1 MFNSLQPGFSTGN
14 ILSKSEI
21 RKRLQLMGIDPNKKN
36 SDKNKNAKLS
46 LNEEYNLA
54 IQNPENLE
62 KIKKEIE
69 EDKEINNTKLEE
81 IKKDFSNR
89 KNLKMKKFLED
100 EETSEKIPL
109 FSEKTSVEN
118 NISKNIFTKIPK
130 RKELKVDNSY
140 LNKKEQKINS
150 TKHFLL
156 GSLIGSFSTAAL
168 LLSKSKN
175 SNYAI
180 NQLKKIDFEA
190 IAIFFNNILHPIK
203 NYYYI
208 IKPKVAFN
216 FNKIFS
222 VVVPKVYQIFYELE
236 KYDSFTLLEFFF
248 IGYITLIIFKFF
260 LRKIF
265 NMIKAGNE

>member
-69 EDKEINNTKLEE
+69 EDKEINNIKLEE

-89 KNLKMKKFLED
+89 KILTKKFLED

-130 RKELKVDNSY
+130 RKELKVDNLY
-140 LNKKEQKINS
+140 LNKKERNINS

-180 NQLKKIDFEA
+180 QQLKKIDFEA

-265 NMIKAGNE
+265 KMIKAGNE

>member
-69 EDKEINNTKLEE
+69 EDKEINNIKLEE

-89 KNLKMKKFLED
+89 KILKTKKFLED

-130 RKELKVDNSY
+130 RKELKVDNLY
-140 LNKKEQKINS
+140 LNKKEQNINS

-203 NYYYI
+203 NYFYI

-222 VVVPKVYQIFYELE
+222 LVVPKLYQIFYELE

-265 NMIKAGNE
+265 KMIKAGNE